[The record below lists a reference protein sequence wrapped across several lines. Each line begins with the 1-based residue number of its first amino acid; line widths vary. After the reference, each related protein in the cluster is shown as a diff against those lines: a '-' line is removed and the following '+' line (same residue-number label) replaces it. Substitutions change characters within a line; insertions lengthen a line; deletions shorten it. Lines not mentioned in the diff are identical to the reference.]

1 MEPFAYKNSFTC
13 GENVIPQ
20 SSQVPQLHPQKC
32 TQILGAT
39 AISWLATSNLMR
51 FGRISNCWTSEAVH
65 GLASCSLMNLI
76 PIKVTKITFL
86 EIDITPWALK
96 DGSAS
101 LIYVVVF
108 DSNERAD
115 CAVRLWNSATNF
127 HTPPLFD
134 VAVFALPAV
143 FILATSCKLN
153 DFVKGNTNRIRS
165 WTWTVICWNFINW
178 IYQQDFED
186 SPKIHQHD

>member
-1 MEPFAYKNSFTC
+1 
-13 GENVIPQ
+13 
-20 SSQVPQLHPQKC
+20 
-32 TQILGAT
+32 
-39 AISWLATSNLMR
+39 MR

-65 GLASCSLMNLI
+65 GLAFCSLMNLI

-127 HTPPLFD
+127 LTPPLFD

-143 FILATSCKLN
+143 FIFATTCKFKMILLKETLTEYVVEDMERN
-153 DFVKGNTNRIRS
+153 ISTKAVGNWGYLLDFHSLGL
-165 WTWTVICWNFINW
+165 
-178 IYQQDFED
+178 
-186 SPKIHQHD
+186 